1 VILSGNVRKFSLVT
15 NLRRELRGGEIS
27 PARCGQFSQTKWS
40 LPPIRP
46 RRNDVGTF
54 GPLSNLGFPHLKT
67 VELLL
72 MLSLPTDRYLA
83 LKSAMMPRDTNHT
96 GTIFGGVLLS
106 HIDLAGAI
114 GADHEIH
121 LQGWPAQ
128 MLVTVAL
135 NRVEFHRPV
144 FVGDVVSYWTRVTAV
159 GRTSIIVHVS
169 VEADRDGQA
178 SQLTEAEVVY
188 VAVDAERIP
197 RPIAPE
203 A

>member
-1 VILSGNVRKFSLVT
+1 VDLCENVRKVSLVT
-15 NLRRELRGGEIS
+15 NLRRKC
-27 PARCGQFSQTKWS
+27 ARAKIPPRAADSFPNRSGHFPPDTRAAMMRARWGSCRNLD
-40 LPPIRP
+40 LP
-46 RRNDVGTF
+46 TQA
-54 GPLSNLGFPHLKT
+54 

-121 LQGWPAQ
+121 AQGWPAR

-144 FVGDVVSYWTRVTAV
+144 FVGDVVSYWTRVTKV
-159 GRTSIIVHVS
+159 GRTSITVHVS
-169 VEADRDGQA
+169 VEADREGQA
-178 SQLTEAEVVY
+178 HQLTEAEVVY